1 METLTENDEEDD
13 DEPSEEQ
20 QKAAALVGK
29 KEKDLADRALK
40 SFTTGLGLLKTKL
53 PESSFAEES
62 IRAAQELE
70 EYGVSLDPVPN
81 RGKFDY
87 VKQEAIVKDL
97 TEVKGDKGN
106 MTNCCLFVF

>member
-1 METLTENDEEDD
+1 MEILTANDEEDD
-13 DEPSEEQ
+13 EEPSEEQ

-40 SFTTGLGLLKTKL
+40 SFTTGLGLLRSKL

-70 EYGVSLDPVPN
+70 EYGVSLDPVLN
-81 RGKFDY
+81 RGKVIY
-87 VKQEAIVKDL
+87 VKQGAFEKDKTEIKGDL
-97 TEVKGDKGN
+97 TKKEQD
-106 MTNCCLFVF
+106 